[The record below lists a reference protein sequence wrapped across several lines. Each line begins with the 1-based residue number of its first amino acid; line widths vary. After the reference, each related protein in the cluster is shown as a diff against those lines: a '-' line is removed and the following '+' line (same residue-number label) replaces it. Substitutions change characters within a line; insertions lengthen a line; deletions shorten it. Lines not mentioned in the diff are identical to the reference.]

1 MIRTVPSEERS
12 AAHPSSFPL
21 MHLIRHVLLL
31 TLTSLFVRT
40 VLLRFNLILS
50 EQLGSVSMGI
60 MELILSVW
68 SFALTFSTAGVNL
81 AASRLTA
88 EELGLGSGA
97 GAHAV
102 MSRCLRYGLI
112 MGGGAGAVLL
122 LGSEWIAGAWIGER
136 DAAPAL
142 RLLAAG
148 LPCVAASSALSGYFS
163 AVRRS
168 GKNALTQLL
177 EIAARVG
184 ITLFLLQKSGGNRA
198 HAYLCVVLGMTLSEW
213 ISFLCQF
220 LLYTADQ
227 KRSIPRTGQVRTGL
241 TKAILHVTLPIAFSS
256 YIRSGLVTLEHMLIP
271 YGLRRFGAS
280 QEESLAAYGVL
291 SSVALPVLFFPASLL
306 YAANGLLIPE
316 IARADSA
323 GDEGRITKI
332 SRRFLHFTLVFGIGT
347 AAILLC
353 FSKQLGDALSED
365 ARVGEYLGLLAPL
378 VPVMYLDS
386 AADALLKGIGEQIYC
401 MCVNIVDAALSA
413 LLVFFLVPHFGVKGY
428 IGVIILS
435 ELLNASLSVSRLS
448 LRIDLH
454 PRPVKWIV
462 APLLAAVGATAIT
475 NIAIPYAFPT
485 GGIASTVIGILFC
498 LLVYLGFV
506 FLLGGLDAQS

>member
-1 MIRTVPSEERS
+1 MIRSAPSEEKP
-12 AAHPSSFPL
+12 AAHSSSFPL
-21 MHLIRHVLLL
+21 MHLIRHALLL
-31 TLTSLFVRT
+31 TLTSLFIRS
-40 VLLRFNLILS
+40 VLLRFNLFLS
-50 EQLGSVSMGI
+50 RELGSASMGI

-81 AASRLTA
+81 ASSRLTA

-97 GAHAV
+97 GARAV

-112 MGGGAGAVLL
+112 MGGCAGAALL
-122 LGSEWIAGAWIGER
+122 MGSEWIAARIGER

-148 LPCVAASSALSGYFS
+148 LPCVAASSAISGYFS

-168 GKNALTQLL
+168 GKNAVTQLL
-177 EIAARVG
+177 EVTARVG
-184 ITLFLLQKSGGNRA
+184 ITLILLQKFGGNRSR
-198 HAYLCVVLGMTLSEW
+198 AYFCVVLGMTLSEW
-213 ISFLCQF
+213 ISFFHQF

-227 KRSIPRTGQVRTGL
+227 KRNVPRTGQVRTGL

-271 YGLRRFGAS
+271 YGLKRFGAS
-280 QEESLAAYGVL
+280 QEESLAAYGML

-316 IARADSA
+316 IARAESA
-323 GDEGRITKI
+323 GDEGRITRI

-353 FSKQLGDALSED
+353 FSRQLGDALSDD

-386 AADALLKGIGEQIYC
+386 AADALLKGLSEQIYC
-401 MCVNIVDAALSA
+401 MCVNIADAALSA
-413 LLVFFLVPHFGVKGY
+413 LLVFFLVPRFGIKGY

-454 PRPVKWIV
+454 PRPVKWIAV
-462 APLLAAVGATAIT
+462 PLLAAIGATAIT
-475 NIAIPYAFPT
+475 NIAVTYAFPT